1 MQIRHWDEGQSW
13 SCLPHA
19 VAGFVGTFVLHA
31 QGHTAWSFLPLGIGI
46 AFLLCRSG
54 CSWDEQRRE
63 FRTFTGWKWANRNWN
78 WGKRQVLPLTA
89 ELRLHRTKETMMNR
103 RGAPNAVKIDSW
115 ELQWREPQGTWGALH
130 DFTDRHLAQ
139 EVLDVLSSNKG

>member
-1 MQIRHWDEGQSW
+1 M
-13 SCLPHA
+13 
-19 VAGFVGTFVLHA
+19 
-31 QGHTAWSFLPLGIGI
+31 
-46 AFLLCRSG
+46 CRSG

-63 FRTFTGWKWANRNWN
+63 FRTFTGWNWANRNWN
-78 WGKRQVLPLTA
+78 WGKREVLPLTA

-115 ELQWREPQGTWGALH
+115 ELQWREPQGTWAALH